1 MTQLFYE
8 ILMEFIKK
16 SSAERVRPDQV
27 SVVDRFVM
35 RNTKMENSKGVS
47 GTVRNWNV
55 LTSVQIIGTNHVV
68 EKVSLE
74 RLRPITVSRNSK
86 KNN

>member
-1 MTQLFYE
+1 
-8 ILMEFIKK
+8 MEFIKK